1 MPIFKT
7 MVAYMRML
15 ARQRRD
21 RGEELAGEV
30 AA

>member
-1 MPIFKT
+1 

-21 RGEELAGEV
+21 RGDELAGEV

>member
-1 MPIFKT
+1 